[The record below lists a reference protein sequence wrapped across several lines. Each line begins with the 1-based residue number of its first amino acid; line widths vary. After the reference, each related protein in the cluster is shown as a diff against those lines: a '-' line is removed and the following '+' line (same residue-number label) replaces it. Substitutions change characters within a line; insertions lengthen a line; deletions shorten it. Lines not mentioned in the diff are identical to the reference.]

1 MFRKLPAFGFLSLW
15 LMPLAFCQPPAPVVK
30 LPCDE
35 IRGTLV
41 IHGGG
46 AVPDDVRDEF
56 IKLAGGPGAKLV
68 VIPTASAAADG
79 ANANKAL
86 EPWNKYK
93 LAALTL
99 LHTRDRQKANDPA
112 FVKPLTEATAV
123 WLGGGNQSKLTEAYA
138 GTAVAKELQKLLD
151 RGGVLGGTSAGAAV
165 MSQVMITDGKVEAKI
180 GKGFGFLSHAVVD
193 QHFLK
198 RDRQKRLVGVLANH
212 PGLFGLGVDEE
223 TTAIVRGRT
232 VEVRGKSVVV
242 TILSAGADRPLLL
255 TKLKPGDKADLIALS
270 RAAIARTQPPWPP
283 EKAPVPSVPKGTLI
297 IGGGGNLPN
306 YIWQQFVDSA
316 GGPDASIVYIPTA
329 LEDPIAAE
337 PGEVKRLK
345 AAGAKSVKILHTR
358 KRSEADKEEFLA
370 ELQKAK
376 GVWFSGGRQWRFVD
390 AYLDTK
396 AQKEFH
402 GVLDRGGVI
411 GGSSAG
417 ASIQADY
424 MVRGDPLGNLKP
436 MAEGYQ
442 RGLAFLQGVAIDQ
455 HFFKRKREADMTAV
469 MKAHPQL
476 LGIGI
481 DEQTAIVVRGEV
493 MEVVGLSKVAMYDRS
508 RPIIDG
514 QPDYE
519 VLTAGMRY
527 DLKARKLIEKVKGP
541 TQPHCCHGS
550 G

>member
-1 MFRKLPAFGFLSLW
+1 MFRKLPAFGFLSLYM
-15 LMPLAFCQPPAPVVK
+15 LPLALGQAPAPLVM

-46 AVPDDVRDEF
+46 AIPDEVRDEF
-56 IKLAGGPGAKLV
+56 VKLAGGANAKLV
-68 VIPTASAAADG
+68 VIPTASATADG
-79 ANANKAL
+79 ANADKAL
-86 EPWNKYK
+86 EPWKKYK
-93 LAALTL
+93 LPSLTL
-99 LHTRDRQKANDPA
+99 LHTRDRQKADDAA

-138 GTAVAKELQKLLD
+138 GTAVEKELQKLLE
-151 RGGVLGGTSAGAAV
+151 RNGVVGGTSAGAAV
-165 MSQVMITDGKVEAKI
+165 MSQVMITDGKEDAKI

-198 RDRQKRLVGVLANH
+198 RDRQKRLVGVLAKH
-212 PGLFGLGVDEE
+212 PGLFGLGVDEG
-223 TTAIVRGRT
+223 TAAIVRGRT
-232 VEVRGKSVVV
+232 VQVRGNSVVV
-242 TILSAGADRPLLL
+242 TVLSAGANRPLLV
-255 TKLKPGDKADLIALS
+255 TKLKAGDKADLIALS
-270 RAAIARTQPPWPP
+270 RAAIARTQAPWPP

-306 YIWQQFVDSA
+306 NIWKQFVDAA

-337 PGEVKRLK
+337 PGEAKRLK

-358 KRSEADKEEFLA
+358 KRAEAEKEEFLA
-370 ELQKAK
+370 EVRKAK

-402 GVLDRGGVI
+402 AVLDRGGVI

-436 MAEGYQ
+436 MAEGYE
-442 RGLAFLQGVAIDQ
+442 RGLAFFQGVAIDQ

-481 DEQTAIVVRGEV
+481 DEQTAIVVHGEV
-493 MEVVGLSKVAMYDRS
+493 MEVVGLSKVAVYNCG
-508 RPIIDG
+508 RPIVEG

-519 VLTAGMRY
+519 VLTSGMRY
-527 DLKARKLIEKVKGP
+527 DLKSRKLMKNN
-541 TQPHCCHGS
+541 
-550 G
+550 